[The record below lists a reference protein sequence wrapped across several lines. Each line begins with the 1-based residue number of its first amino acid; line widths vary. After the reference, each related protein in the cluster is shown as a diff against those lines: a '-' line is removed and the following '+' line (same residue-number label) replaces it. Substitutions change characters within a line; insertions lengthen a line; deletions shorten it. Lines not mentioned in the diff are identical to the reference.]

1 VAALVVAVATIVI
14 LVTGV
19 LKPSAPRQSAGPPL
33 ALTCPVV
40 DTVRVGY
47 YLVPSGPIAGYC
59 QPQLINAAQILNAA
73 RKYGLPERAREIGVM
88 TAIGE
93 SGLRNLD
100 FGDKAGPDSRGIFQ
114 QRANWGP
121 VATRMNPL
129 AASESFFGRLIG
141 LPGWNTLPPTAV
153 AHAVQANADPNYY
166 TKFWSRAQ
174 TLVVGLEPYL
184 IVKKPAGVR

>member
-1 VAALVVAVATIVI
+1 M

-19 LKPSAPRQSAGPPL
+19 LKPSSPPQKPVQPV

-40 DTVRVGY
+40 DPVRVGK

-59 QPQLINAAQILNAA
+59 QPQLINAAQILTAA
-73 RKYGLPERAREIGVM
+73 RNYALPERVREIGVM

-100 FGDKAGPDSRGIFQ
+100 FGDTAGPDSRGLFQ

-121 VATRMNPL
+121 LATRMNPL
-129 AASESFFGRLIG
+129 LASESFFRRMLGV
-141 LPGWNTLPPTAV
+141 PGWNTLPPTVV

-166 TKFWSRAQ
+166 AKFWSRAQ
-174 TLVVGLEPYL
+174 NLVVGLEQYYTVP
-184 IVKKPAGVR
+184 KPSNVH